1 MGGAAV
7 SSIVLELQ
15 KDLLDKDCDILQAL
29 RKAHVIAAKLHLK
42 EFDIWIQNELNGY
55 KSEDENFPDYRQI
68 KGTLK
73 AKNPYRGW
81 IPAIITDKN
90 NQAILNEVPVFESIS
105 ALIDIEKKAK
115 DGKFYYS
122 YPPELSMKVCRYA
135 NTPTYMEIALLIS
148 TINITSLIETVKNCL
163 LEWTIE
169 LEGKGIL
176 GENMT
181 FNEKEAE
188 SAKGISQQIN
198 NYYGTVV
205 NGNVSSS
212 QIVSGNNNIANFNEA
227 SALNAVQEIKESLE
241 KELLPGEDLDCAMEL
256 LEDISQKIEQK
267 KKPNLLKAAF
277 VGLKDFAV
285 SVGAD
290 VTAAL
295 IFAKMQGLFY

>member
-1 MGGAAV
+1 
-7 SSIVLELQ
+7 
-15 KDLLDKDCDILQAL
+15 
-29 RKAHVIAAKLHLK
+29 
-42 EFDIWIQNELNGY
+42 
-55 KSEDENFPDYRQI
+55 
-68 KGTLK
+68 
-73 AKNPYRGW
+73 
-81 IPAIITDKN
+81 
-90 NQAILNEVPVFESIS
+90 
-105 ALIDIEKKAK
+105 
-115 DGKFYYS
+115 
-122 YPPELSMKVCRYA
+122 
-135 NTPTYMEIALLIS
+135 MEIALFIS